1 MVAIPHE
8 NAAGEEKE
16 MSRKRRRL
24 TWDVASDDPRNRGIK
39 ADGKDDKRLKAEVP
53 SRSRQSSPPR
63 RDDDSVGHYVFS
75 LGENLT
81 PRYKILK
88 KLGEGTFGRVLECWD
103 RQTREFVAIKVIRSL
118 EKYRKAAMTE
128 VDVLRRLSEND
139 TCYSHCVQILSWFD
153 YRNHICIVF
162 ERLGPS
168 LYDFLKR
175 NRYHPLPVDLVR
187 DFARQILECV
197 TYMHHLRLVH
207 TDLKPE
213 NILLVSSESLML
225 PSYNRSSGDA
235 NTRCL
240 PKSSAI
246 KVIDFGSSVDD
257 DRIHFSIASTR
268 HYRAPEIILGLGWTY
283 PCDLWSVG
291 CILVELCMGESL
303 FKTHDNL
310 EHLAMMERVLG
321 PLPVHIV
328 QRANRGAEKYFRKSR
343 LNWPEGALS
352 RESIRSVKKL
362 DRLQDLVSMQLR
374 CPRSSSLLDL
384 LHGLLKFDSSERLT
398 AREALNH
405 PFFRTTV

>member
-153 YRNHICIVF
+153 YRNHICIVSKSYRVQHLF
-162 ERLGPS
+162 NFFLQDCSIVPLLVLFLGCDPVFT
-168 LYDFLKR
+168 LT
-175 NRYHPLPVDLVR
+175 VDLN
-187 DFARQILECV
+187 
-197 TYMHHLRLVH
+197 Y
-207 TDLKPE
+207 
-213 NILLVSSESLML
+213 
-225 PSYNRSSGDA
+225 
-235 NTRCL
+235 
-240 PKSSAI
+240 
-246 KVIDFGSSVDD
+246 
-257 DRIHFSIASTR
+257 
-268 HYRAPEIILGLGWTY
+268 
-283 PCDLWSVG
+283 
-291 CILVELCMGESL
+291 
-303 FKTHDNL
+303 
-310 EHLAMMERVLG
+310 
-321 PLPVHIV
+321 
-328 QRANRGAEKYFRKSR
+328 
-343 LNWPEGALS
+343 
-352 RESIRSVKKL
+352 
-362 DRLQDLVSMQLR
+362 
-374 CPRSSSLLDL
+374 
-384 LHGLLKFDSSERLT
+384 
-398 AREALNH
+398 
-405 PFFRTTV
+405 